1 MGESNLNNKA
11 EMIEKAKQMTAF
23 VEEIRKNLETV
34 FTFTQ
39 EHHNKMREFL
49 DNEPEEEVNEFYAS
63 VDDLNS
69 SIFGLW
75 EDAKGFYQ
83 DLRDIM

>member
-1 MGESNLNNKA
+1 MNNKA

-23 VEEIRKNLETV
+23 IEEIRENLETV
-34 FTFTQ
+34 LTFAQ
-39 EHHNKMREFL
+39 EHCEKMCEFL
-49 DNEPEEEVNEFYAS
+49 DNEPEEEVDEFYAS

-75 EDAKGFYQ
+75 EEAKGFYQ
-83 DLRDIM
+83 ELRDIM

>member
-1 MGESNLNNKA
+1 MNNKA

-34 FTFTQ
+34 LTFTQ
-39 EHHNKMREFL
+39 EHRDKMCEFL
-49 DNEPEEEVNEFYAS
+49 DNEPEEEIDELYAS

-75 EDAKGFYQ
+75 EEAKGFYQ
-83 DLRDIM
+83 DLRNIM